1 MTGTIKLTAAAL
13 ALAITL
19 GGAVCVVRAND
30 TGDDNLPRLHFM
42 EKLSQLGVTDAQ
54 KEQIHAILHK
64 YQPATEPLIKQFVAE
79 RRALRDLVH
88 AETIDEKAIRD
99 QVAKVAGVGADLAV
113 QRAHVAHEIRSVLT
127 PEQIKKLGEMREDI
141 DAHID
146 HFIDRVAKRV
156 AED

>member
-1 MTGTIKLTAAAL
+1 MTGTIKLTAAAV

-19 GGAVCVVRAND
+19 GGVAYVAKAND
-30 TGDDNLPRLHFM
+30 TGDDGAPRLRFM

-64 YQPATEPLIKQFVAE
+64 YQPTTEPLLKQFVAE
-79 RRALRDLVH
+79 HRALRDLVH

-99 QVAKVAGVGADLAV
+99 QVTRVAGVGADLAV
-113 QRAHVAHEIRSVLT
+113 QRAHVAHEIRAVLT
-127 PEQIKKLGEMREDI
+127 PEQIKKLGKMREDV
-141 DAHID
+141 DARID
-146 HFIDRVAKRV
+146 HFIDRVAKHI